1 MVMSEL
7 PGWARAALGSDGAEQ
22 IEAAVAE
29 AESHTC
35 GEIVPVLVRRS
46 STIGHVPVLALCLLL
61 VLILLPDLP
70 GLQAELGGSLPVW
83 LIADFLVAAAAAMGV
98 SRLGAVQR
106 LLTPSLDRI
115 RQVDLRAQVEFY
127 ELGLEKT
134 EARTGVLLLVSLMEH
149 RAVVLAD
156 RGIAEKLD
164 REIWLEVVQLMVDG
178 VKRRDLASGMS
189 RAVERC
195 GELLAP
201 HFPIAADDANELRDH
216 LVVKD

>member
-1 MVMSEL
+1 MSEL
-7 PGWARAALGSDGAEQ
+7 PGWARSALGPQGAEQ
-22 IEAAVAE
+22 IEAAIAE

-35 GEIVPVLVRRS
+35 GEIVPVVVRRS
-46 STIGHVPVLALCLLL
+46 STVGHVPVLALCLLL

-70 GLQAELGGSLPVW
+70 GLQAELGGPLAVW
-83 LIADFLVAAAAAMGV
+83 LIADFLLAAAAAMGL

-106 LLTPSLDRI
+106 LLTPGLDRI
-115 RQVDLRAQVEFY
+115 RQVDLRAQLEFY
-127 ELGLEKT
+127 ELGMENT

-156 RGIAEKLD
+156 RGIAQKLD
-164 REIWLEVVQLMVDG
+164 KEIWLEMVQLMVDG
-178 VKRRDLASGMS
+178 VKQHDLGSGMS
-189 RAVERC
+189 SAVKRC

-216 LVVKD
+216 LVVKE